1 MLGIFA
7 DFGHVGKVAHHRDV
21 RILVRADT
29 GAIHLE
35 CIDFARGV
43 VRQLDWLI
51 VASPTESSNS
61 GRTYHTLS
69 AATPKLASSKF
80 QDLHNRA
87 IHSFPETGQPRY
99 FQSQLSINMQLQT
112 FDFDIES
119 HPTRSQSP
127 LRTNFNSRPQK
138 PRLSSSFRKIGQP
151 DTPPARANVY
161 FPKS

>member
-51 VASPTESSNS
+51 VASPQLIKQFGTRIPRIER
-61 GRTYHTLS
+61 GDT
-69 AATPKLASSKF
+69 
-80 QDLHNRA
+80 Q
-87 IHSFPETGQPRY
+87 TGL
-99 FQSQLSINMQLQT
+99 FEI
-112 FDFDIES
+112 
-119 HPTRSQSP
+119 
-127 LRTNFNSRPQK
+127 
-138 PRLSSSFRKIGQP
+138 PRL
-151 DTPPARANVY
+151 V
-161 FPKS
+161 

>member
-21 RILVRADT
+21 RILVRADM

-61 GRTYHTLS
+61 GRTYHALS
-69 AATPKLASSKF
+69 AATPELVSSKS

-87 IHSFPETGQPRY
+87 IHSFPKQA
-99 FQSQLSINMQLQT
+99 
-112 FDFDIES
+112 
-119 HPTRSQSP
+119 SP
-127 LRTNFNSRPQK
+127 VIFKLNCP
-138 PRLSSSFRKIGQP
+138 
-151 DTPPARANVY
+151 
-161 FPKS
+161 

>member
-1 MLGIFA
+1 MQPDVKPEVNPEMLGIFA

-29 GAIHLE
+29 GA
-35 CIDFARGV
+35 RGV
-43 VRQLDWLI
+43 VRQLDWFI

-87 IHSFPETGQPRY
+87 THSFPEKASPV
-99 FQSQLSINMQLQT
+99 I
-112 FDFDIES
+112 FDFNC
-119 HPTRSQSP
+119 P
-127 LRTNFNSRPQK
+127 
-138 PRLSSSFRKIGQP
+138 
-151 DTPPARANVY
+151 
-161 FPKS
+161 

>member
-35 CIDFARGV
+35 YIDFARGV

-87 IHSFPETGQPRY
+87 THSFPEKASPV
-99 FQSQLSINMQLQT
+99 I
-112 FDFDIES
+112 FDLNC
-119 HPTRSQSP
+119 P
-127 LRTNFNSRPQK
+127 
-138 PRLSSSFRKIGQP
+138 
-151 DTPPARANVY
+151 
-161 FPKS
+161 

>member
-7 DFGHVGKVAHHRDV
+7 DFGHVGEVAHHRDA

-80 QDLHNRA
+80 QDLHNGA
-87 IHSFPETGQPRY
+87 THSFPEKASPV
-99 FQSQLSINMQLQT
+99 I
-112 FDFDIES
+112 FDLNC
-119 HPTRSQSP
+119 P
-127 LRTNFNSRPQK
+127 
-138 PRLSSSFRKIGQP
+138 
-151 DTPPARANVY
+151 
-161 FPKS
+161 

>member
-35 CIDFARGV
+35 CIDFVRGV

-61 GRTYHTLS
+61 GRTYQTLS

-87 IHSFPETGQPRY
+87 IYSFPETSQSRY
-99 FQSQLSINMQLQT
+99 FQAQLSINMQLQT
-112 FDFDIES
+112 FDFAIENR
-119 HPTRSQSP
+119 PTRSRSL
-127 LRTNFNSRPQK
+127 LRTNFNSRP
-138 PRLSSSFRKIGQP
+138 
-151 DTPPARANVY
+151 
-161 FPKS
+161 